1 MAAVKSQDD
10 GKCSRTEREGGDQLK
25 DYRQV
30 LRSLEQA
37 TEAVASLRERAAGLE
52 ARLDELTLEAAA
64 LLDSDEVERE
74 SALTVTRNVIEG
86 KLSRVRERLS
96 QAEAT
101 VSSQTQTVKGELARL
116 FLIFKLHRI
125 ELEKAALVGR
135 MISGAPVLS
144 VEQVVINLRSI
155 VELSRLDVTAQ
166 SVEALVP
173 QAERLLEAVQGLRG
187 TAGRCHPRMLL

>member
-10 GKCSRTEREGGDQLK
+10 GKCSRTERDRLK
-25 DYRQV
+25 DYRQA
-30 LRSLEQA
+30 LRTLEQA

-64 LLDSDEVERE
+64 LLDSDEIERE

-116 FLIFKLHRI
+116 FLIFKLHHLKSKSGSCSSGWFR
-125 ELEKAALVGR
+125 ALW
-135 MISGAPVLS
+135 S
-144 VEQVVINLRSI
+144 
-155 VELSRLDVTAQ
+155 
-166 SVEALVP
+166 
-173 QAERLLEAVQGLRG
+173 
-187 TAGRCHPRMLL
+187 